1 MISHTPEWM
10 DCDLICPQCSANL
23 FLHTIFPVPVKYETK
38 CLMCDFQF
46 KQEERIEP
54 TKQFTQEEINSY
66 FLEEK
71 KRGVY

>member
-1 MISHTPEWM
+1 
-10 DCDLICPQCSANL
+10 
-23 FLHTIFPVPVKYETK
+23 
-38 CLMCDFQF
+38 MCDSF
-46 KQEERIEP
+46 KQEERTEP